1 MKKEILDLRVTYS
14 ESVGTG
20 CVFLKAV
27 PVEGSLPE
35 CQPGQFAQL
44 RVDGPGVF
52 LRRPISI
59 HDVEGN
65 EISFLVQVVG
75 EGTRWLGSLKV
86 GDIVNTVL
94 PLGRGFCFGGEK
106 REERGERNELSGE
119 GAGVSSIHDSY
130 STLRQEDIISLFS
143 PLSSLYNKRPILI
156 GGGVGVAPL
165 LFLGKRLKAKGI
177 QPTFLLGA
185 RTKEQLLRLDAFR
198 EVGEVLVTTED
209 GSMGERGFV
218 TQHSSLFS
226 SLSPL
231 HIYTCGPSPM
241 MKAVARLAR
250 EKGWPCE
257 VSLENRMACGV
268 GACLCCVEDTTTG
281 NRCVC
286 TDGPVFNINDLKW

>member
-1 MKKEILDLRVTYS
+1 MKKIIELKVNHG
-14 ESVGTG
+14 EGVGAG
-20 CVFLKAV
+20 CVLLKAV
-27 PVEGSLPE
+27 PVEGHLPE

-44 RVDGPGVF
+44 RVDAPSVF

-59 HDVEGN
+59 HDVEGD

-75 EGTRWLGSLKV
+75 EGTKWLGSLKR
-86 GDIVNTVL
+86 GDVLNAVL
-94 PLGRGFCFGGEK
+94 PLGRGFILPNEK
-106 REERGERNELSGE
+106 CQTSNVL
-119 GAGVSSIHDSY
+119 
-130 STLRQEDIISLFS
+130 
-143 PLSSLYNKRPILI
+143 LI

-165 LFLGKRLKAKGI
+165 FFLGKRLRAKGI

-185 RTKEQLLRLDAFR
+185 RTKELLFRLDAFQ

-218 TQHSSLFS
+218 TQHSK
-226 SLSPL
+226 LSPL
-231 HIYTCGPSPM
+231 TSHLSPLTSIYSCGPSPM

-250 EKGWPCE
+250 ERGIPYE

-268 GACLCCVEDTTTG
+268 GACLCCVEETTTG

-286 TDGPVFNINDLKW
+286 TDGPVFNINELKW